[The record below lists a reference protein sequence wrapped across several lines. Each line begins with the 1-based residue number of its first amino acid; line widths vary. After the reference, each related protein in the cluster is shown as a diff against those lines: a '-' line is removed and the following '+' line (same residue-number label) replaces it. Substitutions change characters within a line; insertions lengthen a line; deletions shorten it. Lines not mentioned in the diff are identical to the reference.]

1 MKVAAP
7 IKAMLGAD
15 AGSFGVSLEMEE
27 FCGGSFAAL
36 ANDVD
41 FGNEGSSSCG
51 QKIILPNTQS
61 INGL

>member
-1 MKVAAP
+1 MKGAVL
-7 IKAMLGAD
+7 IKAMLGVD
-15 AGSFGVSLEMEE
+15 VGSFRVSSEMEE
-27 FCGGSFAAL
+27 FCRGSFAAL
-36 ANDVD
+36 ADDIN

>member
-1 MKVAAP
+1 MKGAAP

-15 AGSFGVSLEMEE
+15 AGGFGVSLEMEE
-27 FCGGSFAAL
+27 FCRGSFAAL
-36 ANDVD
+36 VDDVN
-41 FGNEGSSSCG
+41 FRNEGSSSCG